1 MLQSI
6 RHDEMTDICH
16 LVKDTEKSNSKQQPW
31 RPINKKNANIIWS
44 TSWIIERLSNFYLVV
59 FGIKW

>member
-16 LVKDTEKSNSKQQPW
+16 LEKDTEKKSFQTTTMTPDK
-31 RPINKKNANIIWS
+31 
-44 TSWIIERLSNFYLVV
+44 
-59 FGIKW
+59 

>member
-16 LVKDTEKSNSKQQPW
+16 LVKDTEKKVIPNNNHDA
-31 RPINKKNANIIWS
+31 R
-44 TSWIIERLSNFYLVV
+44 
-59 FGIKW
+59 